1 LESGKSILPKQP
13 KLHKMQLFKVLCVS
27 IVGDS
32 EVVLLSGRHLT
43 WIMWWAVNKE
53 DRHGFYSL
61 VYMEEE

>member
-1 LESGKSILPKQP
+1 VEKAFFQNNLNI
-13 KLHKMQLFKVLCVS
+13 HKMHLFKVLGVS
-27 IVGDS
+27 IVRDS

-53 DRHGFYSL
+53 DRNGFYSL